1 MASEIR
7 EIRMDAEEE
16 IRYIRDC
23 FIALQA
29 MAVVIATPSANA
41 LRDAVQAYID
51 RLQELADLYDGV

>member
-16 IRYIRDC
+16 IRYVRDC

-29 MAVVIATPSANA
+29 LAVEIATPTADS
-41 LRDAVQAYID
+41 LRDAVQAYVD